1 MEDMHI
7 LELLWQRSEAALT
20 ALQQKFGTRLY
31 HTAYNILGS
40 HSDAEEA
47 VNDTYLALWDAIPP
61 ERPVPLGGYV
71 YRTGRN
77 IALKKLRTQTAQKR
91 NPQHDLSLDEL
102 AGALPDSSMQEEL
115 DARALGQGIN
125 RFLDTLSET
134 NKALFLRRYWFGDSV
149 RDIAKAFH
157 LTENAAT
164 VRLSRLR
171 EQLKHYLYKEGI
183 LDEP

>member
-31 HTAYNILGS
+31 RTAYNILGS

-91 NPQHDLSLDEL
+91 NAQHGLSLDEL
-102 AGALPDSSMQEEL
+102 VGALPDSSMQEEL
-115 DARALGQGIN
+115 GARALGQAIN
-125 RFLDTLSET
+125 CFWTPFPKRTRPYSSVVIGSET
-134 NKALFLRRYWFGDSV
+134 V
-149 RDIAKAFH
+149 C
-157 LTENAAT
+157 E
-164 VRLSRLR
+164 
-171 EQLKHYLYKEGI
+171 I
-183 LDEP
+183 LPRPFV